1 MAESSR
7 HKHAISRLLARR
19 DSRTVKPVLVVLLAL
34 AVVFGGGTDAIVLS
48 SAHSASD
55 LLGAGQVLSSGES
68 LVSPNGLRLIMQSN
82 GDLVAYDACNIAFW
96 QSQTY
101 RDPVDRGDHLIMQ
114 RDGNLVIYSTARK
127 ALWASGTAGRGGTHL
142 VVRTNGDLVI
152 YTPHNT
158 PVWSSKTS
166 GPHCVRG
173 PGGPPGRRGPQG
185 PRGRAGAN
193 GNTILH
199 GSSLPTTGLGANGDF
214 YLDTAT
220 ESLYGPKTA
229 GSWPTSGTS
238 LVGPE
243 GLQGNPGNTIL
254 SGSSLPSAGLGANGD
269 FYLDTATESL
279 YGPKTAGSWPTSGT
293 SLVGPEGLQGN
304 TGPTGPGAQLFNT
317 SGTYGPPSGVIEI
330 EVKVWGA
337 GGGGGGGSRFGG
349 PGGGGGGG
357 GAFVTVL
364 LPVSPSACPSGVTI
378 KVGVGGGGGGG
389 GGGLGHSGTS
399 GSPTEV
405 SCGSASDT
413 LSGGSGGAGGGVVAT
428 AAGGTASFAG
438 DANPISYARGYAGAT
453 ASGGTGGNG
462 GNDGAGFNGGAGSN
476 PGIPGL
482 NGGTGGGGGGG
493 GASPS
498 SSQSAGSGGSGG
510 NGLVIVVPLT

>member
-238 LVGPE
+238 LVGP
-243 GLQGNPGNTIL
+243 Q
-254 SGSSLPSAGLGANGD
+254 
-269 FYLDTATESL
+269 
-279 YGPKTAGSWPTSGT
+279 
-293 SLVGPEGLQGN
+293 GLQGN

-337 GGGGGGGSRFGG
+337 GGGGSSGLNNGPPGGDN
-349 PGGGGGGG
+349 GGGGGG

-378 KVGVGGGGGGG
+378 KVGAGGNGATPAV
-389 GGGLGHSGTS
+389 LDGTS
-399 GSPTEV
+399 GSPTKL
-405 SCGSASDT
+405 SCGSASVT
-413 LSGGSGGAGGGVVAT
+413 LSGGGGGEGPSGGV
-428 AAGGTASFAG
+428 GGTASFAG
-438 DANPISYARGYAGAT
+438 DANPISYAQGYAGST
-453 ASGGTGGNG
+453 AYSTGGNG
-462 GNDGAGFNGGAGSN
+462 GNDGAGFNGGVGSGSLGS
-476 PGIPGL
+476 PGG

-498 SSQSAGSGGSGG
+498 SSQSAGSGGKGG

>member
-238 LVGPE
+238 LVGP
-243 GLQGNPGNTIL
+243 Q
-254 SGSSLPSAGLGANGD
+254 
-269 FYLDTATESL
+269 
-279 YGPKTAGSWPTSGT
+279 
-293 SLVGPEGLQGN
+293 GLQGN

-337 GGGGGGGSRFGG
+337 GGGGGGGSNVGG

-364 LPVSPSACPSGVTI
+364 LPVSSGACPSGVTI
-378 KVGVGGGGGGG
+378 KVGVGGFGGPL
-389 GGGLGHSGTS
+389 GLSGNS

-405 SCGSASDT
+405 SCGSASVT

-498 SSQSAGSGGSGG
+498 SGVFAGIGGKGG

>member
-142 VVRTNGDLVI
+142 VVRTNDDLVI

-254 SGSSLPSAGLGANGD
+254 SGSSLPTAGLGANGD

-279 YGPKTAGSWPTSGT
+279 YGPKAAGSWPTSGT
-293 SLVGPEGLQGN
+293 SLVGPQGLQGN

-337 GGGGGGGSRFGG
+337 GGGGGSGIDGGV
-349 PGGGGGGG
+349 PGSGGGG

-364 LPVSPSACPSGVTI
+364 LPVNSSACPSGVKI
-378 KVGVGGGGGGG
+378 KVGAGGNGATPAVFDGTSGSTTQVSCGSLASVTLSGGGGGAG
-389 GGGLGHSGTS
+389 
-399 GSPTEV
+399 P
-405 SCGSASDT
+405 
-413 LSGGSGGAGGGVVAT
+413 AGGV
-428 AAGGTASFAG
+428 GGTASFAG
-438 DANPISYARGYAGAT
+438 DANPITYAQGYAGT
-453 ASGGTGGNG
+453 APSSSSASGNG
-462 GNDGAGFNGGAGSN
+462 GNDGAGFNGGAGSGN
-476 PGIPGL
+476 LGIPGL

-493 GASPS
+493 G
-498 SSQSAGSGGSGG
+498 GGGFGILPAPGGNGG